1 MIKTI
6 FYLQCSSKIYFPQF
20 PLDNRWEVIPSILV
34 IFCWFNTEK
43 TIERAELRTVT
54 GMIIAVVV
62 SGSEK
67 DYPERGERENE

>member
-1 MIKTI
+1 M
-6 FYLQCSSKIYFPQF
+6 
-20 PLDNRWEVIPSILV
+20 

-43 TIERAELRTVT
+43 TIERVELRTVT

-67 DYPERGERENE
+67 DYPEEERGKMNNAESLTVRLIIGHCNDGHSSQMY

>member
-1 MIKTI
+1 M
-6 FYLQCSSKIYFPQF
+6 
-20 PLDNRWEVIPSILV
+20 